1 LSHTHATLA
10 RIAPRPVFATRH
22 AASECR
28 PGARPVSELSHA
40 CHTVARMDIL
50 MVSDVYFPRI
60 NGVSTS
66 IRTFA
71 KALVALGHRVVLVAP
86 DYGAGACAMSRSHAM
101 RSSGRCSK

>member
-1 LSHTHATLA
+1 M
-10 RIAPRPVFATRH
+10 I
-22 AASECR
+22 
-28 PGARPVSELSHA
+28 G
-40 CHTVARMDIL
+40 MDIL

-86 DYGAGACAMSRSHAM
+86 DYGAAHREEQAMRDAEFGPAMAMSFP
-101 RSSGRCSK
+101 SSKTPK